1 MTNRTKIIIGI
12 IAVIVIIAV
21 IFGIIKNKKSE
32 DVETEEKPV
41 EYGNVFD
48 YINDMDENEQQNNVI
63 ENNSVVEEN
72 LVEENLVEENKNN
85 TTQNSVTN
93 TVIGK
98 EEQESSN
105 ENTKASNE
113 EKAVE
118 LAKKEWAI
126 SVNSYEFQPE
136 LQNDG
141 TYIVKVINKTNR
153 NEVTRYTVNVEKGTV
168 VEAE

>member
-12 IAVIVIIAV
+12 IVVIVIIAV

-32 DVETEEKPV
+32 NVETEEKPV

-63 ENNSVVEEN
+63 ENNNV
-72 LVEENLVEENKNN
+72 VEENLVEENKNN
-85 TTQNSVTN
+85 TTQNSATN

-113 EKAVE
+113 EKAVK